1 MSGLDLPDVGG
12 DLTAVRTVD
21 IFDTT
26 LRDGAQFEGIS
37 LTVEDKLRVAEQLD
51 WLGVAWIEGGYPQAN
66 PKDAEFFRRAAAGEL
81 ELSTAT
87 LVAFGST
94 RRPAGR
100 VDEDPT
106 LAALVGAGTSTVCIV
121 GKSWDFHVTEALGTT
136 LDEGVAMV
144 GESVRFLRDAGLRV
158 FFDAEHFFDGFKAN
172 PEFALRVLEAA
183 ATAEAEVL
191 VLCDTNGGSLPH
203 EVQRITAE
211 VTSYFEGTAVG
222 IHTQNDSGCAV
233 ANSVA
238 AVLGGASHVQGT
250 VNGYGER
257 TGNANLMTVIPDL
270 TLKLGIATLPD
281 GRLDRLTAV
290 SRHVAELVNLPPH
303 PADPYVGSS
312 AFAHKGGLHTSALG
326 KVGGASYE
334 HIDPAVVGNR
344 TRVLVS
350 DLGGRAGMA
359 MKAAEFGVELDSRA
373 AAELSERLKILEAEG
388 YVFEAADASLE
399 LLMRRATGW
408 DHEFFSVEA
417 YRVSSYHRQAV
428 TSEGRPLGPVSGAA
442 PALDL
447 STEATVKLWVGPDR
461 LAAVGEGNGP
471 VNALDAALRAAL
483 NGRYEALARI
493 HLTDFRVRVLD
504 SATTPG
510 LSDTGSVVR
519 VLVDFTDGD
528 RAWTTTGVSPN
539 IIEASWQALTD
550 GIVFGLLHADR

>member
-1 MSGLDLPDVGG
+1 MTAADGLPQVGG
-12 DLTAVRTVD
+12 VPGAPASVE

-66 PKDAEFFRRAAAGEL
+66 PKDEEFFRRAAAGEL
-81 ELSTAT
+81 ELATAT

-94 RRPAGR
+94 RRPAGK
-100 VDEDPT
+100 VDDDPT
-106 LAALVGAGTSTVCIV
+106 LRALASAGTSTVCIV

-144 GESVRFLRDAGLRV
+144 GESVRFLHDAGLRV
-158 FFDAEHFFDGFKAN
+158 FFDAEHFFDGYKRN
-172 PEFALRVLEAA
+172 PEYALRVLEAA
-183 ATAEAEVL
+183 ATESADVL

-203 EVQRITAE
+203 EVQRITGE
-211 VTSYFEGTAVG
+211 VVSYFEGTSIG

-238 AVLGGASHVQGT
+238 AVVGGATQVQGT
-250 VNGYGER
+250 INGYGER

-270 TLKLGIATLPD
+270 TLKLGIATLPPD
-281 GRLDRLTAV
+281 RMERLTAV

-334 HIDPAVVGNR
+334 HIDPATVGNR

-350 DLGGRAGMA
+350 DLGGRAGMS
-359 MKAAEFGVELDSRA
+359 MKAAEFGIELDARA
-373 AAELSERLKILEAEG
+373 ASALSERLKDLESEG

-399 LLMRRATGW
+399 LLMRRSAGW
-408 DHEFFSVEA
+408 EHEYFTVEA
-417 YRVSSYHRQAV
+417 YRVSSYHR
-428 TSEGRPLGPVSGAA
+428 EG
-442 PALDL
+442 PASSTGEIAL
-447 STEATVKLWVGPDR
+447 STEATVKLWVGEDR
-461 LAAVGEGNGP
+461 LASVGEGNGP
-471 VNALDAALRAAL
+471 VNALDAALRS
-483 NGRYEALARI
+483 ALADRYQALGRI

-504 SATTPG
+504 GPTGPG
-510 LSDTGSVVR
+510 LADTGAVVR

-528 RAWTTTGVSPN
+528 RTWTTTGVSPN
-539 IIEASWQALTD
+539 LIEASWHALTD
-550 GIVFGLLHADR
+550 GLVFGLLHAEG